1 MMTADTAEMPVTGHL
16 EELRKRL
23 IYSFCAIALGT
34 AVSFFFIKDLMAF
47 LTAPVGQLYFA
58 RPAEVLF
65 IYCKTAIMA
74 GFILASPVV
83 FFEFWRFVL
92 PALTDRE
99 RTWTC
104 VFVPLSVSLFLGG
117 VCFSY
122 FFVMPESLHFLMSFG
137 GDDFKPLLSM
147 ENYLEFVLFMIF
159 PFGVVCNMPL
169 ILIALAK
176 AGLTSYKALRKGRKY
191 VIFLSFVLAAI
202 ITPTPDVMTQCF
214 LAVPAMVLFEMS
226 LWVIRIMERAGQ

>member
-1 MMTADTAEMPVTGHL
+1 MMTAHTAEMPLTGHL
-16 EELRKRL
+16 QELRKRL
-23 IYSFCAIALGT
+23 IFSFLAIAAGT
-34 AVSFFFIKDLMAF
+34 AVSFFFIRELMAF

-58 RPAEVLF
+58 RPAEVLVF
-65 IYCKTAIMA
+65 YCKAAVMA
-74 GFILASPVV
+74 GFVLASPVV

-92 PALTDRE
+92 PALTDKE

-104 VFVPLSVSLFLGG
+104 VFVPLSVTLFLGG

-122 FFVMPESLHFLMSFG
+122 FYVMPESLHFLMAFG

-176 AGLTSYKALRKGRKY
+176 AGLVHAASLQKGRKY
-191 VIFLSFVLAAI
+191 VIFASFVLAAI
-202 ITPTPDVMTQCF
+202 ITPTPDIMTQCF
-214 LAVPAMVLFEMS
+214 LAVPAIVLFELS
-226 LWVIRIMERAGQ
+226 LLVIKLI